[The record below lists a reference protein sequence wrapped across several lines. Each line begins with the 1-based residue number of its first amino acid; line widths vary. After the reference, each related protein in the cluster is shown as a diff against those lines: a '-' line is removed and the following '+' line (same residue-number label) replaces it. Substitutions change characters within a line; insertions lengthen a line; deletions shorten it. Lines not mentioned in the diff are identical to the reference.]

1 MKNTSR
7 RARLPEKVDAAHL
20 TAKQKALAWWHA
32 CRPAFFITAAIPVTL
47 ALAFTIRTGMQVLW
61 DRYFLVLVASSLGFT
76 IANFANDLF
85 DHIQGVDAGDN
96 IGGSRGIQ
104 LGLITPRQVA
114 AALFFLV
121 LLTVGLGAWIIDLSG
136 QFWLWGA
143 VLFAVASAVFYVA
156 PPVKYG
162 YRGLGE
168 VFVCLNM
175 GFLMVGGTVTVL
187 TGDFVA
193 ASLALSLPVGLMV
206 AGVLYYQSLPEIE
219 TDPAAGKHTL
229 ASKLGKS
236 RAALLFRLWWPAI
249 WVLMLNLWACGLA
262 DWPVALGLLGFPL
275 YLRADRLI
283 RSALEDDDWLSLDEH
298 GHLVRKLYL
307 FNGLALIAGV
317 GASGPGFF
325 R

>member
-1 MKNTSR
+1 MKNRFRS
-7 RARLPEKVDAAHL
+7 ALLLQKMDAGHL
-20 TAKQKALAWWHA
+20 TVKEKTLAWWHA
-32 CRPAFFITAAIPVTL
+32 CRPAFFITAAVPVTL
-47 ALAFTIRTGMQVLW
+47 ALAFALRTSEQILW
-61 DRYFLVLVASSLGFT
+61 DRYFLVLATSFLGLT
-76 IANFANDLF
+76 IANLANDLF
-85 DHIQGVDAGDN
+85 DHIQGVDAGDS

-114 AALFFLV
+114 TVLFFLI
-121 LLTVGLGAWIIDLSG
+121 LLTVGLAAWIINLSR

-143 VLFAVASAVFYVA
+143 VLFAVGSAFFYVA
-156 PPVKYG
+156 PPIKYG

-187 TGDFVA
+187 TGHFVA
-193 ASLALSLPVGLMV
+193 ASMALSLPVGLMV

-249 WVLMLNLWACGLA
+249 WILLLNLWACGLA
-262 DWPVALGLLGFPL
+262 DWPVALGLFSFPL
-275 YLRADRLI
+275 YLRTDRLI
-283 RSALEDDDWLSLDEH
+283 RNALEDDDWISLDEH
-298 GHLVRKLYL
+298 GHFVRKLYL

-317 GASGPGFF
+317 GINSLGF
-325 R
+325 